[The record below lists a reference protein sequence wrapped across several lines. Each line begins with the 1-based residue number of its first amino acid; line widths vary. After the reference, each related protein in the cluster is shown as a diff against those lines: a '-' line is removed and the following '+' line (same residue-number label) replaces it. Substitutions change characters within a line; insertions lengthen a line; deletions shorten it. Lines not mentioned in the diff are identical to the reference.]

1 MENTLEPDR
10 DDTSGFLDEPFPTM
24 ETVPSLNNDLE
35 VRSQPPEFITSRQLK
50 VKVQMLIN

>member
-35 VRSQPPEFITSRQLK
+35 VRSQPPEFITSRQMK